1 MENELNTQKG
11 IRTRFAPSPTGYLHI
26 GGARTALFNW
36 LFARHSGGVF
46 VLRIEDTDQTRSSD
60 ELSGAILD
68 SMEWLGMDWDEGP
81 FYQSQRL
88 EIYRQAAERL
98 LAEGR
103 AYYCECAP
111 DVLEEKRARAIS
123 GGRNPVYD
131 GTCREKNLKA
141 GKNTVIRLRSS
152 ASTIR
157 FEDIV
162 KGPVEIENAEPD
174 DFIIVRSDGYPT
186 YNFAVV
192 VDDSLMGI
200 THVLRGDDHV
210 NNTPRQINIY
220 NALGFELPRF
230 GHMPMILGEDKA
242 RLSKRHGAVAVT
254 AYRDMGYLPE
264 AMINYL
270 VRLGWSHGDQEIF
283 SREELIEYFT
293 PDTIGRASAVFNPE
307 KLLWLNYHYIK
318 QSPASRLLGMMMPFW
333 EGQGV
338 PVQDESLALSVVED
352 LKSRSKTLR
361 EIAESSAFYFTE
373 DVQYDPEAA
382 GKYLTGEMA
391 SHLAGI
397 AERLL
402 ALEDYSREAIDALLR
417 GFCDD
422 RGIKLKL
429 ISQPLR
435 IALTG
440 RTASPG
446 LDQVISTLGKERVI
460 HRIQKAV
467 GFIRG
472 NA

>member
-1 MENELNTQKG
+1 LSTQKG

-36 LFARHSGGVF
+36 LYARHSGGAF
-46 VLRIEDTDQTRSSD
+46 VLRIEDTDQQRSTEESTR
-60 ELSGAILD
+60 AILD

-88 EIYRQAAERL
+88 EIYRHAAEKL

-111 DVLEEKRARAIS
+111 EALEEKRKRAIS
-123 GGRNPVYD
+123 EGRNPVYD

-141 GKNTVIRLRSS
+141 GKNTVLRLRTS
-152 ASTIR
+152 AGSIR
-157 FEDIV
+157 FEDMV
-162 KGPVEIENAEPD
+162 KGPVEIERAEAD

-192 VDDSLMGI
+192 VDDSLMEI

-210 NNTPRQINIY
+210 NNTPRQISIY
-220 NALGFELPRF
+220 EALGYGLPRF
-230 GHMPMILGEDKA
+230 GHVPMILGEDRA
-242 RLSKRHGAVAVT
+242 RLSKRHGAVSVT

-293 PDTIGRASAVFNPE
+293 PDTIGKSSAVFNPE

-318 QSPASRLLGMMMPFW
+318 QSPSPRLLELARPFW
-333 EGQGV
+333 TELKV
-338 PVQDESLALSVVED
+338 PVEDELMALSVIED
-352 LKSRSKTLR
+352 MKTRSKTLR
-361 EIAESSAFYFTE
+361 EIAESSAFYFME

-382 GKYLTGEMA
+382 GKFFTAETA
-391 SHLAGI
+391 PHLDGI

-402 ALEDYSREAIDALLR
+402 SQGEYAKEAIDALLR
-417 GFCDD
+417 GYCEEK
-422 RGIKLKL
+422 GVKLKL

-440 RTASPG
+440 KTTSPG
-446 LDQVISTLGKERVI
+446 LDQVIRTLGRERAV
-460 HRIQKAV
+460 RRLKKAV
-467 GFIRG
+467 DFIRG

>member
-1 MENELNTQKG
+1 MENELSTQKG

-46 VLRIEDTDQTRSSD
+46 VLRIEDTDQVRSSE

-68 SMEWLGMDWDEGP
+68 SMKWLGMDWDEGP
-81 FYQSQRL
+81 YYQSQRL
-88 EIYRQAAERL
+88 DIYRQAAERL
-98 LAEGR
+98 VAEGR

-111 DVLEEKRARAIS
+111 EALEEKRTRAIS

-131 GTCREKNLKA
+131 GTCRDKNLKA
-141 GKNTVIRLRSS
+141 GKNTVVRLRTS
-152 ASTIR
+152 AATIR
-157 FEDIV
+157 FDDMV

-174 DFIIVRSDGYPT
+174 DFIIMRSDGYPT

-192 VDDSLMGI
+192 MDDSLMEI

-220 NALGFELPRF
+220 RALGFELPRF

-293 PDTIGRASAVFNPE
+293 PDSIGKSSAVFNPE

-318 QSPASRLLGMMMPFW
+318 QSPASRLLGMMRPIW
-333 EGQGV
+333 EELGV
-338 PVQDESLALSVVED
+338 PVKDESLALSVVED

-361 EIAESSAFYFTE
+361 EIAESSAFYFSE
-373 DVQYDPEAA
+373 DVRYDPEAA
-382 GKYLTGEMA
+382 CKYLTGEMA
-391 SHLAGI
+391 PHLAEI

-402 ALEDYSREAIDALLR
+402 AQEDYSREAIDALLR
-417 GFCDD
+417 GFCDYK
-422 RGIKLKL
+422 GIKLKL

-460 HRIQKAV
+460 RRLQKAAD
-467 GFIRG
+467 FIRG

>member
-1 MENELNTQKG
+1 MNTQKG

-46 VLRIEDTDQTRSSD
+46 VLRIEDTDQARSRE

-68 SMEWLGMDWDEGP
+68 SMKWLGMDWDEGP
-81 FYQSQRL
+81 YYQSQRL

-98 LAEGR
+98 IAEDR

-111 DVLEEKRARAIS
+111 EELEEKRSRAIAE
-123 GGRNPVYD
+123 GRNPVYD
-131 GTCREKNLKA
+131 GTCSEKNLKA
-141 GKNTVIRLRSS
+141 GKNTVLRLRTSPG
-152 ASTIR
+152 TIR
-157 FEDIV
+157 FEDMV
-162 KGPVEIENAEPD
+162 KGPVEIERAEAD

-192 VDDSLMGI
+192 VDDSLMEI

-220 NALGFELPRF
+220 EALGYGLPRF
-230 GHMPMILGEDKA
+230 GHVPMILGEDRA
-242 RLSKRHGAVAVT
+242 RLSKRHGAVSVT

-293 PDTIGRASAVFNPE
+293 PDTIGKSSAVFNPE

-318 QSPASRLLGMMMPFW
+318 QSPSRRLLELVRPAW
-333 EGQGV
+333 KELNV
-338 PVQDESLALSVVED
+338 PVKDEAMALSVIED
-352 LKSRSKTLR
+352 MKTRSKTLR
-361 EIAESSAFYFTE
+361 EIAESSAFYFIE

-382 GKYLTGEMA
+382 AKYLTAETA
-391 SHLAGI
+391 THLSGI

-402 ALEDYSREAIDALLR
+402 SQGEYSKEAIDALLR
-417 GFCDD
+417 GYCEEK
-422 RGIKLKL
+422 GMKLKL

-435 IALTG
+435 VALTG
-440 RTASPG
+440 KTASPG
-446 LDQVISTLGKERVI
+446 LDQVICTLGRERTV
-460 HRIQKAV
+460 RRLRKAV
-467 GFIRG
+467 DFIRG

>member
-1 MENELNTQKG
+1 LSTQKG

-36 LFARHSGGVF
+36 LYARHSGGAF
-46 VLRIEDTDQTRSSD
+46 VLRIEDTDQQRSTEESTR
-60 ELSGAILD
+60 AILD

-88 EIYRQAAERL
+88 EIYRHAAEKL

-103 AYYCECAP
+103 AYYCECVPEA
-111 DVLEEKRARAIS
+111 LEEKRKRAIS
-123 GGRNPVYD
+123 EGRNPVYD

-141 GKNTVIRLRSS
+141 GKNTVLRLRTS
-152 ASTIR
+152 AGSIR
-157 FEDIV
+157 FEDMV
-162 KGPVEIENAEPD
+162 KGPVEIERAEAD

-192 VDDSLMGI
+192 VDDSLMEI

-210 NNTPRQINIY
+210 NNTPRQISIY
-220 NALGFELPRF
+220 EALGYGLPRF
-230 GHMPMILGEDKA
+230 GHVPMILGEDRA
-242 RLSKRHGAVAVT
+242 RLSKRHGAVSVT

-293 PDTIGRASAVFNPE
+293 PDTIGKSSAVFNPE

-318 QSPASRLLGMMMPFW
+318 QSPSPRLLELARPFW
-333 EGQGV
+333 TELKV
-338 PVQDESLALSVVED
+338 PVEDESMALSVIED
-352 LKSRSKTLR
+352 MKTRSKTLR
-361 EIAESSAFYFTE
+361 EIAESSAFYFME
-373 DVQYDPEAA
+373 DVHYDPEAA
-382 GKYLTGEMA
+382 GKFFTAETA
-391 SHLAGI
+391 PHLDGI
-397 AERLL
+397 AERLRSQGEY
-402 ALEDYSREAIDALLR
+402 AKEAIDALLR
-417 GFCDD
+417 GYCEEK
-422 RGIKLKL
+422 GVKLKL

-435 IALTG
+435 LALTG
-440 RTASPG
+440 KTASPG
-446 LDQVISTLGKERVI
+446 LDQVICTLGRERAV
-460 HRIQKAV
+460 RRLRKAV
-467 GFIRG
+467 DFIRG